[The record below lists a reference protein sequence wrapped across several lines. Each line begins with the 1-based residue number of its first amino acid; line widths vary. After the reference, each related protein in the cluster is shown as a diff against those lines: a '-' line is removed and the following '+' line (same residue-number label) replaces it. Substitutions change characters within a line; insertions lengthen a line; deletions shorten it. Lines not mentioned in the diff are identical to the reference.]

1 MGRAWSD
8 LMKLLFVG
16 DFFYSYDIVKED
28 ILEISNWIN
37 ENGYRVVLNLEG
49 PLAKNDRPI
58 KKRGLNLCQSD
69 LTIEILKKLNVVG
82 VCLANNHMMDYGA
95 DGLKK
100 TIELLDKNGIMH
112 TGAGKNLEEAIEP
125 IKLTKNGK
133 QIVIQNFGWEVEET
147 VYATL
152 NTAGCAPRDEEI
164 ILSNTKRLKE
174 IYPDSVI
181 INVLHWG
188 FEYNLLPMPVD
199 IKLAHDM
206 VEAGCDLVI
215 GHHPHNV
222 QPYEIYKNKYI
233 FYSLGNFYFSSQRD
247 EYSEI
252 RFPTKTIDVCN
263 YGAMVVLDTNNM
275 NIDYDCCIYYDPKSK
290 SSVVKKMDPEIL
302 LDITNE
308 DFVSK
313 EYVSKAR
320 EGSINNNPILT
331 LDAKKNDKLLARLML
346 SYNIAQKLKGLRKNK
361 LGKRIYELLKLLN
374 KRLMQRG

>member
-1 MGRAWSD
+1 
-8 LMKLLFVG
+8 MKLLFVG
-16 DFFYSYDIVKED
+16 DLFYSYDIMKED
-28 ILEISNWIN
+28 ILEISHWIN
-37 ENGYRVVLNLEG
+37 ENGYSLILNLEG
-49 PLAKNDRPI
+49 PLVKNNMPI
-58 KKRGLNLCQSD
+58 KKRGSNLCQSD

-82 VCLANNHMMDYGA
+82 VCLANNHVMDYGA

-100 TIELLDKNGIMH
+100 TIEILDKNGILH
-112 TGAGKNLEEAIEP
+112 TGAGINSEDAIKPME
-125 IKLTKNGK
+125 LTTKDK
-133 QIVIQNFGWEVEET
+133 RIIIQNFGWEIEET

-152 NTAGCAPRDEEI
+152 NTPGCAPRDEEI
-164 ILSNTKRLKE
+164 ILANTKRLRRKDPNS
-174 IYPDSVI
+174 II

-206 VEAGCDLVI
+206 VDVGCDLVI

-233 FYSLGNFYFSSQRD
+233 FYSLGNFYFSSNRD

-252 RFPTKTIDVCN
+252 RFPTKNIDVCN
-263 YGAMVVLDTNNM
+263 YGAMVILDTNDMSVNY
-275 NIDYDCCIYYDPKSK
+275 DYCLYYDPKNK
-290 SSVVKKMDPEIL
+290 SSVIKKMDPKIL

-313 EYVSKAR
+313 KYVRKVR
-320 EGSINNNPILT
+320 ESTINNNPILT
-331 LDAKKNDKLLARLML
+331 LDAKKNRKLLARLML
-346 SYNIAQKLKGLRKNK
+346 SYFIAQKLKGLKKNK
-361 LGKRIYELLKLLN
+361 MGVKIYELLKSLN